1 MSGVLSQTEQL
12 NEKVPLDF
20 EPIRGFIEIEV
31 RDSKG
36 NVIQKGKHK
45 MHSFLNNFLKA
56 IEAFARGANVTVTN
70 TAGGS
75 ATFAYAGSRSVT
87 TGGESVVAM
96 NCMAGD
102 NDASFGIVV
111 GTGTT
116 PVTLAQY
123 ALASQI
129 PHGTGAGQLD
139 YNASNAEIIGL
150 DTSVSPPVYR
160 FRIIRTFTNSSGG
173 SITINEVGLVAYHKV
188 TAIFTF
194 MIARDVLPQPYV
206 IPNGGTCAI
215 AIVVEVVLG

>member
-1 MSGVLSQTEQL
+1 
-12 NEKVPLDF
+12 VPLDF

-45 MHSFLNNFLKA
+45 MRSFLNNFLKT

-75 ATFAYAGSRSVT
+75 STFAYAGTRSVSS
-87 TGGESVVAM
+87 GMEAVIAM

-102 NDASFGIVV
+102 NDSSFGIVV

-116 PVTLAQY
+116 PVSLVQY

-129 PHGTGAGQLD
+129 PHGTGTGQLD
-139 YNASNAEIIGL
+139 YNPSSGEILGL
-150 DTSVSPPVYR
+150 DTRVSPPVYR
-160 FRIIRTFTNSSGG
+160 FRILRTFTNSSGG
-173 SITINEVGLVAYHKV
+173 SITINEVGLIAYHRV
-188 TAIFTF
+188 SAIFTF

-206 IPNGGTCAI
+206 VPNGGTCTI
-215 AIVVEVVLG
+215 ALLIEVVLG